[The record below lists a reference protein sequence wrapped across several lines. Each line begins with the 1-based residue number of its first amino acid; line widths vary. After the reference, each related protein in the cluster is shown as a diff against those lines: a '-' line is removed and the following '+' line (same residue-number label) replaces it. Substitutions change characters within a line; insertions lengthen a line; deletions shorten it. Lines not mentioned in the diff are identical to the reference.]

1 MFLYMKYAKKTS
13 IANEIQKADTYEI
26 AVFWKNIYFDII
38 LCLTTM
44 KFKKKKLDFT
54 ETKRNF

>member
-44 KFKKKKLDFT
+44 KFKKK
-54 ETKRNF
+54 N